1 LADCYE
7 KLRDGALDRASMG
20 DHFGRIVLLREGVAA
35 WMALASVPPTLSR
48 PVANDRPAVA
58 PLVPD
63 ELRNDIALV
72 LASMVM
78 TTREERCA

>member
-1 LADCYE
+1 MADSYE
-7 KLRDGALDRASMG
+7 KLRDGALGRASMG

-35 WMALASVPPTLSR
+35 WMALASTPPTVSR
-48 PVANDRPAVA
+48 PAANDRPPVA
-58 PLVPD
+58 PLVSD
-63 ELRNDIALV
+63 ELRNDMALV